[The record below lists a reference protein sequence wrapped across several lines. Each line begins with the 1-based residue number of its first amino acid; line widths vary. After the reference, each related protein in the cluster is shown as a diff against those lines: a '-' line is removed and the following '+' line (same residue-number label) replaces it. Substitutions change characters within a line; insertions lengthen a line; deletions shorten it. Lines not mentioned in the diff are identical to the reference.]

1 MSEPITREDA
11 EFLSLEDRALLMRS
25 GITYINEIADTM
37 LASASED
44 GLDLDN
50 DEFREL
56 ATTMYMSASVTL
68 LQSMTTDKE
77 DAMDLTA
84 LLLSESEELD
94 VHPLM
99 LDFMEGLQ

>member
-25 GITYINEIADTM
+25 GISYINEIADSM

-50 DEFREL
+50 DEFREI
-56 ATTMYMSASVTL
+56 ATTMYMSASLTL
-68 LQSMTTDKE
+68 LQSMSTSKE
-77 DAMDLTA
+77 DAMDLTS
-84 LLLSESEELD
+84 LLVSEIDEIDL
-94 VHPLM
+94 HPLA
-99 LDFMEGLQ
+99 LDFMEGM

>member
-1 MSEPITREDA
+1 MSEPIIREDA

-25 GITYINEIADTM
+25 GISYINDIADSM

-44 GLDLDN
+44 GFDLDN
-50 DEFREL
+50 DEFREI

-68 LQSMTTDKE
+68 LQSMSTSKE

-84 LLLSESEELD
+84 LLLNDSEELD

-99 LDFMEGLQ
+99 LDFMEGM